1 MLKDKKKLRKFVGTK
16 QHSSIGRG
24 NIGNIWTETIR
35 GSFVHCGRVCS
46 YLSEKEIIHDV
57 NLGYLKEII

>member
-1 MLKDKKKLRKFVGTK
+1 MLKDKKKIRKFVGTK
-16 QHSSIGRG
+16 PHSSLRDG
-24 NIGNIWTETIR
+24 NMGDIWTETTR